1 MKHEVFKDINQNHK
15 KLPMKTNYTLFFT
28 TFVFFCLVNLSHA
41 QIVRVTNGQN
51 LQTLITN
58 ATAGT
63 TFLVEAGS
71 YGNLDI
77 TKRVA
82 IIGPGYFL
90 GSSQQA
96 TTGSAVFGTI
106 NFKAGSE
113 NSVLMSCAV
122 NSDINIGASAVTVSR
137 CFANNINI
145 GNNGTSFNPS
155 SITNTTV
162 KQCYV
167 ANQINQSNADNQNC
181 TIKNNITKN
190 IIAFQYAFSGDIT
203 NNIVTSL
210 GGTGYIS
217 TYSPNSSAYVTVKN
231 NILYSLGSY
240 YSSNYVNA
248 IYNVLYGNPTNLPS
262 SNKVNIS
269 YSSIFVGANA
279 SSGDAQYMLSAT
291 SPAKGA
297 GEGGVDCGA
306 FGGDEPYV
314 IGGVP
319 SGPVVYQL
327 SVPQSISSGSTL
339 NVTVKARVQN

>member
-1 MKHEVFKDINQNHK
+1 
-15 KLPMKTNYTLFFT
+15 MKTLFKALVFT
-28 TFVFFCLVNLSHA
+28 FLFCSYFAHA
-41 QIVRVTNGQN
+41 QVVRVTNGQN

-71 YGNLDI
+71 YGNIDI

-106 NFKAGSE
+106 NFKAGAE
-113 NSVLMSCAV
+113 NSILMSCAV
-122 NSDINIGASAVTVSR
+122 NSNINIGASSVTVSR
-137 CFANNINI
+137 CLANNIWI
-145 GNNGTSFNPS
+145 GLDGTNTLS
-155 SITNTTV
+155 SITNTTI
-162 KQCYV
+162 KQCYITN
-167 ANQINQSNADNQNC
+167 AISQSTLDNQNC
-181 TIKNNITKN
+181 TVKNNIVKSY
-190 IIAFQYAFSGDIT
+190 IEFKYSFSGDIT
-203 NNIVTSL
+203 NNTITSI
-210 GGTGYIS
+210 TSSSSGYIS
-217 TYSPNSSAYVTVKN
+217 TYSPTSSAYVNVKN
-231 NILYSLGSY
+231 NIFNYFSG
-240 YSSNYVNA
+240 YSSNNVNA
-248 IYNVLYGNPTNLPS
+248 IHNILYSNPTNLPS
-262 SNKVNIS
+262 SNKVNITF
-269 YSSIFVGANA
+269 SSIFVGANA

-327 SVPQSISSGSTL
+327 LVPQSISSGSTL

>member
-1 MKHEVFKDINQNHK
+1 MRNRILSFAF
-15 KLPMKTNYTLFFT
+15 LFLLIGFAA
-28 TFVFFCLVNLSHA
+28 HA

-71 YGNLDI
+71 YGNIDI

-122 NSDINIGASAVTVSR
+122 NSNINIGASSVTVSR
-137 CFANNINI
+137 CFAGNVYI
-145 GNNGTSFNPS
+145 GHDGTSTLS

-162 KQCYV
+162 KQCYIT
-167 ANQINQSNADNQNC
+167 NGISQSTSNNQNC
-181 TIKNNITKN
+181 TVKNNLTRNYISFRDT
-190 IIAFQYAFSGDIT
+190 FSGEISNNTSMT
-203 NNIVTSL
+203 NSASSSFGIM
-210 GGTGYIS
+210 IS
-217 TYSPNSSAYVTVKN
+217 NPSSSSFVNVKN
-231 NILYSLGSY
+231 NICNYIINGGSTY
-240 YSSNYVNA
+240 TNS
-248 IYNVLYGNPTNLPS
+248 IYNIIYFNQTSLPS

>member
-1 MKHEVFKDINQNHK
+1 MFLQ
-15 KLPMKTNYTLFFT
+15 FT
-28 TFVFFCLVNLSHA
+28 HA

-113 NSVLMSCAV
+113 NSVLMSCVV
-122 NSDINIGASAVTVSR
+122 NSNINIGASSVTVSR
-137 CFANNINI
+137 CFADYIYI
-145 GNNGTSFNPS
+145 GSDGTSTLS
-155 SITNTTV
+155 SISNTTI

-167 ANQINQSNADNQNC
+167 TRSIIQSASNNQNC
-181 TIKNNITKN
+181 
-190 IIAFQYAFSGDIT
+190 
-203 NNIVTSL
+203 
-210 GGTGYIS
+210 
-217 TYSPNSSAYVTVKN
+217 TVKN
-231 NILYSLGSY
+231 NILLGYIVFSFTFLGEISNNTLTDYINVYIPSSSAFVSIKNNIFHHLKLSGNVGYSANNS
-240 YSSNYVNA
+240 NA
-248 IYNVLYGNPTNLPS
+248 IYNVLYFNQTSLPT
-262 SNKVNIS
+262 SNKVNIPAA
-269 YSSIFVGANA
+269 SIFVGANA
-279 SSGDAQYMLSAT
+279 SSGDAQYMLLAT

-314 IGGVP
+314 VGGVP

-327 SVPQSISSGSTL
+327 TVPQSISSGSTL